1 MATAGQIKAMKAAQA
16 ARKAKAV
23 KKEALKV
30 QRVANMKKARD
41 AKKK

>member
-1 MATAGQIKAMKAAQA
+1 MQA
-16 ARKAKAV
+16 ARKAKAA

-30 QRVANMKKARD
+30 QRVANLKRGREA